1 MDSQLSQQS
10 SICGK
15 DDSFFN
21 ELPSS
26 LLLKIH
32 NFGLLESL
40 FYPIYQVD
48 YLYTK
53 LSWILQL
60 HTKAEIRY
68 CWFSNFFFLVIVVYF
83 FLDSC
88 IFTYTSELA
97 YKFINTKCFLGFW
110 FRSHL
115 IYRSIL
121 RDLVLFLCEHHET
134 LELSRSLIQQC
145 LLVFCFI
152 PDLRGEGFSIS
163 SSNTGISCFVTL
175 HFIAFFYNLKVC
187 VKQVSRCHFSKHI
200 SHFVFL

>member
-1 MDSQLSQQS
+1 MNCLHHCCWK
-10 SICGK
+10 SIILVFWSLYSIPFIKLIIFILNFLEYC
-15 DDSFFN
+15 SFT
-21 ELPSS
+21 LR
-26 LLLKIH
+26 LKSGTAD
-32 NFGLLESL
+32 F
-40 FYPIYQVD
+40 P
-48 YLYTK
+48 T
-53 LSWILQL
+53 
-60 HTKAEIRY
+60 
-68 CWFSNFFFLVIVVYF
+68 FFFLVIVVYF

-175 HFIAFFYNLKVC
+175 HFIAFFYKLKVC